1 MPKSTKTSKKIEDIE
16 DFSEM
21 ETSNVGN
28 GDSSVEVQETP
39 KAPEKKPPV
48 VEAGDYFRHA
58 KIRANGL
65 ICAPYGTFNAG
76 DTGTIPY
83 RDAVEMQKDGRCTI
97 LED

>member
-1 MPKSTKTSKKIEDIE
+1 MAQKKTNKAVEQEAETK
-16 DFSEM
+16 
-21 ETSNVGN
+21 ETAVE
-28 GDSSVEVQETP
+28 EVQEAP